1 MVWAIKPNL
10 CPVGFP
16 APTDG
21 AFFIRPSIMKIR
33 ERGMSEER
41 ACGTFSTIN
50 KTYSFEVCNPHSV
63 FAVPVQRPAR
73 SSSSDET
80 ARVQGRQPM
89 LAYPWSCNGL

>member
-1 MVWAIKPNL
+1 MVWADKPDF

-21 AFFIRPSIMKIR
+21 AFLLCRSSDMNIR
-33 ERGMSEER
+33 ESGMPEKSVRE
-41 ACGTFSTIN
+41 TFFVVN

-73 SSSSDET
+73 SSSPDAT
-80 ARVQGRQPM
+80 ARVQGRHPI
-89 LAYPWSCNGL
+89 LA